1 MGAVRRIETSRRPLS
16 SRQGAAV
23 MHRSLPLVCL
33 LLAACAGPPP
43 PSIDAGLAPDLAAA
57 RRLLLGSQG
66 PIPLVTAPA
75 PAVLGPSPE
84 ATVARLAGNAT
95 QWAAASFRPSTVAPV
110 SGPHLVMRFGSGD
123 VVDSGGGCGTQGSPD
138 LMRTDPT
145 RLRAVLCDG
154 SLTVAEA
161 VGVSTGGGRAAAE
174 ALVTDTTNRLFPRL
188 SAENSPGG
196 WSRGAPGVSL
206 GGWLGSGGNSG
217 IGVGL
222 GF

>member
-1 MGAVRRIETSRRPLS
+1 M
-16 SRQGAAV
+16 RQI
-23 MHRSLPLVCL
+23 LPFACL
-33 LLAACAGPPP
+33 LVAACAGPPP
-43 PSIDAGLAPDLAAA
+43 PSVDAGLAPDLAAA

-66 PIPLVTAPA
+66 SIPVVTAPA
-75 PAVLGPSPE
+75 PTVLGPSPD
-84 ATVARLAGNAT
+84 ATVARLASDAT
-95 QWAAASFRPSTVAPV
+95 QWAAASFRPSSVAPV
-110 SGPHLVMRFGSGD
+110 SGPHLVMRFGGSD
-123 VVDSGGGCGTQGSPD
+123 AVDSGGGCGTQGSAD
-138 LMRTDPT
+138 LMRSDPT

-154 SLTVAEA
+154 PLTVAEA

-188 SAENSPGG
+188 SAQNSPGG
-196 WSRGAPGVSL
+196 WSHGAPGVSL